1 MGLADM
7 LARREC
13 SVPYF
18 NDSCP
23 EELNRYFADLQFLL
37 NHFQVVD
44 QNERKQA
51 AVKYLKI
58 RTEQLWTTT
67 HAWADQMATF
77 DEFKTEVFQLYPGAS
92 ADRTWSIQDLDL
104 LIGQMLCV
112 GILTTADLGEY
123 YRQFLL
129 ISWYL
134 ISMNRLSTHKQS
146 RSFFHGL
153 QPSLEAHV

>member
-7 LARREC
+7 PARGEH
-13 SVPYF
+13 SAPYF
-18 NDSCP
+18 DDSCP

-37 NHFQVVD
+37 NCFQVVD
-44 QNERKQA
+44 QNEHKQA

-67 HAWADQMATF
+67 CTWANQTATF
-77 DEFKTEVFQLYPGAS
+77 NEFKTEVFQLYPGAS

-104 LIGQMLCV
+104 LIGQMSCI

-123 YRQFLL
+123 YR
-129 ISWYL
+129 
-134 ISMNRLSTHKQS
+134 
-146 RSFFHGL
+146 
-153 QPSLEAHV
+153 